1 MKTYLEEHNVGK
13 LWSLAGNLPEYLHG
27 IDKAAEELYETMYAK
42 LSKDERFKKTDDF
55 LDNLRKETEMQSLI
69 EEEILKRDCIR
80 GLTESVMKILQI
92 TGKSCINCWKGHC
105 RRCAYYRTRHNECN
119 RCVNMCHHI
128 SKLIRKQ
135 YGKKRNNAT

>member
-1 MKTYLEEHNVGK
+1 MNNEEVLKKAESNEGLSVEEIKVYQDSVKPVKHVYGKYGNLAKTYLEEHNVGK

-69 EEEILKRDCIR
+69 EEEILKEI
-80 GLTESVMKILQI
+80 V
-92 TGKSCINCWKGHC
+92 
-105 RRCAYYRTRHNECN
+105 Y
-119 RCVNMCHHI
+119 VN
-128 SKLIRKQ
+128 
-135 YGKKRNNAT
+135 